1 MNCSGYYTIG
11 TSGSELKNIGI
22 GNNCSGSGY
31 SSGLASGHTGAF
43 LLISPGSIS
52 CSPAELRARSA
63 PGELTRTIVR
73 LPDRTGHGPAV
84 SARHPA
90 WIKKF
95 ILGVDTLYYMG
106 YYGSIVE

>member
-1 MNCSGYYTIG
+1 V
-11 TSGSELKNIGI
+11 
-22 GNNCSGSGY
+22 
-31 SSGLASGHTGAF
+31 
-43 LLISPGSIS
+43 
-52 CSPAELRARSA
+52 

-73 LPDRTGHGPAV
+73 KTPGSPVASARC

-106 YYGSIVE
+106 YYGSIV